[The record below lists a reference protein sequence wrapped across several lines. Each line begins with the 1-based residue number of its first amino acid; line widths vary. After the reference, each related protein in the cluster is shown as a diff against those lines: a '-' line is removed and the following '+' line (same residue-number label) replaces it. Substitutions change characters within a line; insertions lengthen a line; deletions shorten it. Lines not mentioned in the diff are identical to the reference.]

1 MMKARLSLLC
11 ALLAG
16 CSLQEPAPP
25 HQIAAPAAWTHTAA
39 PAAVQLDTQWWR
51 QFGSGELDRLVARA
65 ARDSYDVQAAEA
77 RLRQARASLQIAG
90 APLLPEVNGTLN
102 ASRQGRLGGNADVD
116 GNSFGLGLQTRY
128 ELDLWGRNRAL
139 RDAARAQWQAS
150 EFDLRSTH
158 LSLTAAV
165 ATAWLEHAGLSER
178 LRIAGLNLKNAGD
191 VLATLESRQRAGAAM
206 PLELAQQ
213 RALLAG
219 LRVEQAD
226 LRQQVAQSEVALA
239 VLLGSSRQSL
249 HLQAVSLS
257 ELNDPGIAAGLP
269 SQLLSRRPDLARA
282 EAQLQSAAADLG
294 AARAALFPQLTLGLD
309 LGSGG
314 TRLGDLA
321 DDPLYSV
328 SGGLLAPI
336 FNHGR
341 LSGQRE
347 LARARQEELLADYRS
362 AIISAFGEVE
372 SGLDAIE
379 GLDARL
385 QAQAEQVRQAERAFE
400 LANSRYRAG
409 AEDLLVLLDAQRTLY
424 AAQDGLASLRQ
435 LRLQASVALYKALGG
450 GWQVDAANLA
460 RSL

>member
-1 MMKARLSLLC
+1 MRPRLPLICL
-11 ALLAG
+11 LLAG

-25 HQIAAPAAWTHTAA
+25 AEIAAPAAWTHTAT
-39 PAAVQLDTQWWR
+39 PAAVAVDAQWWK
-51 QFGSGELDRLVARA
+51 QFGSAELDELVQRA
-65 ARDSYDVQAAEA
+65 ARDSYDLQAAEA
-77 RLRQARASLQIAG
+77 RLRQARASLRIAG

-116 GNSFGLGLQTRY
+116 GNTFGLGLQTRY

-150 EFDLRSTH
+150 EYDLHSVH

-165 ATAWLEHAGLSER
+165 ATAWLEHAGLGER
-178 LRIAGLNLKNAGD
+178 LRIAGLNLKNAED

-219 LRVEQAD
+219 LQVEQAD
-226 LRQQVAQSEVALA
+226 LRQQVAQSEVAVA
-239 VLLGSSRQSL
+239 VLLGAARQSL
-249 HLQAVSLS
+249 RLQNSALS
-257 ELNDPGIAAGLP
+257 RLRDPDIAAGVP

-314 TRLGDLA
+314 PRLGDLT
-321 DDPLYSV
+321 DNPLYQL
-328 SGGLLAPI
+328 SGGLVAPI
-336 FNHGR
+336 FNNGR
-341 LSGQRE
+341 LSGQRD
-347 LARARQEELLADYRS
+347 LAQARQEELLADYRA
-362 AIISAFGEVE
+362 AIVSAFGEVE
-372 SGLDAIE
+372 SGLDAIS
-379 GLDARL
+379 GLDTRL
-385 QAQAEQVRQAERAFE
+385 QAQAEQVRQAERAFD

-409 AEDLLVLLDAQRTLY
+409 AEDLLVLLDAQHTLY

-450 GWQVDAANLA
+450 GWQA
-460 RSL
+460 RRGVGGA

>member
-1 MMKARLSLLC
+1 MRVRLSLLC
-11 ALLAG
+11 LVLAG
-16 CSLQEPAPP
+16 CSLQKPAPAP
-25 HQIAAPAAWTHTAA
+25 EVAAPAAWTHTAT
-39 PAAVQLDTQWWR
+39 PVAVAVDAQWWQ
-51 QFGSGELDRLVARA
+51 QFGSAELNDLIARA
-65 ARDSYDVQAAEA
+65 ARDSYDLQAAEA
-77 RLRQARASLQIAG
+77 RLRQARATLRIAG
-90 APLLPEVNGTLN
+90 APLLPEVNGTLS
-102 ASRQGRLGGNADVD
+102 ASRQGRLGGNANVD
-116 GNSFGLGLQTRY
+116 GNAFGLGLQTRY
-128 ELDLWGRNRAL
+128 ELDLWGRNHAL

-150 EFDLRSTH
+150 EYDLHSVH

-178 LRIAGLNLKNAGD
+178 LRIAGLNLKNAED

-219 LRVEQAD
+219 LQVEQAD
-226 LRQQVAQSEVALA
+226 LRQQVAQSEVAVA
-239 VLLGSSRQSL
+239 VLLGGTRQSL
-249 HLQAVSLS
+249 RLQNSSLNGLS
-257 ELNDPGIAAGLP
+257 DPSIATGVP

-314 TRLGDLA
+314 SRLGDLA
-321 DDPLYSV
+321 DNPLYQL

-336 FNHGR
+336 FNNGR
-341 LSGQRE
+341 LGGQRD
-347 LARARQEELLADYRS
+347 LAQARQEELLADYCA
-362 AIISAFGEVE
+362 AIVSAFGEVE
-372 SGLDAIE
+372 SGLDAIS
-379 GLDARL
+379 GLEARL
-385 QAQAEQVRQAERAFE
+385 LAQGEQVRQAERAFE

-435 LRLQASVALYKALGG
+435 LRLQASVVLYKALGG
-450 GWQVDAANLA
+450 GWQTE
-460 RSL
+460 SEG

>member
-1 MMKARLSLLC
+1 MRARLSLFCL
-11 ALLAG
+11 LLAG
-16 CSLQEPAPP
+16 CSLQEPPPP
-25 HQIAAPAAWTHTAA
+25 HQIAAPAAWTQMVA
-39 PAAVQLDTQWWR
+39 PAEAEWDKQWWK
-51 QFGSGELDRLVARA
+51 QFGSTELDQLVARA
-65 ARDSYDVQAAEA
+65 ARDSYDLQAAEA
-77 RLRQARASLQIAG
+77 RLRQARATLRVAG

-116 GNSFGLGLQTRY
+116 GNAFGLGLQTRY

-150 EFDLRSTH
+150 ELDLHSTH

-165 ATAWLEHAGLSER
+165 ATTWLEHAGLSAR
-178 LRIAGLNLKNAGD
+178 LRIAGLNLKNAED

-219 LRVEQAD
+219 LRVEQAE
-226 LRQQVAQSEVALA
+226 LRQQLAQSAVAVA
-239 VLLGSSRQSL
+239 VLLGSPRQSL
-249 HLQAVSLS
+249 RLQSGSLN
-257 ELNDPGIAAGLP
+257 ELSDPDIATGVP
-269 SQLLSRRPDLARA
+269 SQLLARRPDLARA
-282 EAQLQSAAADLG
+282 EAQLRSAAADLG

-314 TRLGDLA
+314 ARLGDLA
-321 DDPLYSV
+321 DNPLYSV
-328 SGGLLAPI
+328 SGGLLAPV
-336 FNHGR
+336 FNNGR
-341 LSGQRE
+341 LTGQRD
-347 LARARQEELLADYRS
+347 LAQARQEELLANYRA
-362 AIISAFGEVE
+362 AIITAFGEVE
-372 SGLDAIE
+372 SGLDAIA
-379 GLDARL
+379 GLEARL

-424 AAQDGLASLRQ
+424 SAQDGLASLRQ

-450 GWQVDAANLA
+450 GWQAGNTPLA
-460 RSL
+460 TSL

>member
-1 MMKARLSLLC
+1 MRARLSLLC
-11 ALLAG
+11 LLLAG

-25 HQIAAPAAWTHTAA
+25 AEIAAPVAWTRSAT
-39 PAAVQLDTQWWR
+39 PVAVELDAQWWR
-51 QFGSGELDRLVARA
+51 QFGSAELDQLVERA
-65 ARDSYDVQAAEA
+65 ARDSYDLQAAEA
-77 RLRQARASLQIAG
+77 RLRQARATLQIAG
-90 APLLPEVNGTLN
+90 ATLLPEVNGTLN
-102 ASRQGRLGGNADVD
+102 ASRQGRLGGNADVA
-116 GNSFGLGLQTRY
+116 GNAFGLGLQTRY
-128 ELDLWGRNRAL
+128 ELDLWGRNHAL
-139 RDAARAQWQAS
+139 RDAARAQWQAT
-150 EFDLRSTH
+150 EYDLHSVH

-226 LRQQVAQSEVALA
+226 LRQRVAQSEVAVA
-239 VLLGSSRQSL
+239 VLLGTSRQAL
-249 HLQAVSLS
+249 RLQATALNGLS
-257 ELNDPGIAAGLP
+257 DPSIAAGVP
-269 SQLLSRRPDLARA
+269 SQLLARRPDLARA

-294 AARAALFPQLTLGLD
+294 AARAALLPQLTLGLD
-309 LGSGG
+309 LSSGG
-314 TRLGDLA
+314 SRLSDLA
-321 DDPLYSV
+321 DNPLYQA

-341 LSGQRE
+341 LSGQRD
-347 LARARQEELLADYRS
+347 LAQARQEELLADYRA
-362 AIISAFGEVE
+362 AIINAFGEVE
-372 SGLDAIE
+372 SGLDAIG

-385 QAQAEQVRQAERAFE
+385 LAQAEQVRQAERAFE

-424 AAQDGLASLRQ
+424 AAQDALAGLRQ

-450 GWQVDAANLA
+450 GWQPNLA
-460 RSL
+460 TSL